1 MTRKNDP
8 PDTPSGYYARYGKR
22 ALDLFCAILALIVF
36 SPVWLVVIL
45 LIRLDSPGPIFYF
58 QERLGRHGRIFRVAK
73 FRTMTATGRPRVPDR
88 EILPADSELTRVG
101 RWLRRFKIDEW
112 PQIWNILRGEMSIV
126 GPRPAL
132 PRQLAEFDDAGRK
145 RLLVRPG
152 LSGLAQVYGNIYLT
166 WPERWQYDA
175 RYVDALSFRTDVWII
190 LRSASVMIRGE
201 EKFLVK
207 PPAEKRG

>member
-1 MTRKNDP
+1 MSSKADP
-8 PDTPSGYYARYGKR
+8 GGGPNGFYARVGKR
-22 ALDLFCAILALIVF
+22 ALDILCAILALVVF

-45 LIRLDSPGPIFYF
+45 LIKLDSRGPIFYW
-58 QERLGRHGRIFRVAK
+58 QERLGLGGRIIRVAK
-73 FRTMTATGRPRVPDR
+73 FRTMTDRLRVPDR
-88 EILPADSELTRVG
+88 EILPTDSELTRVG
-101 RWLRRFKIDEW
+101 GWLRRFKIDEW
-112 PQIWNILRGEMSIV
+112 PQIWNILKGEMSII

-132 PRQLAEFDDAGRK
+132 VRQRTEFDDAGRR

-175 RYVDALSFRTDVWII
+175 RYVDTLSFRLDVWII

-201 EKFLVK
+201 EKFLVRPDSK
-207 PPAEKRG
+207 QG

>member
-1 MTRKNDP
+1 MTKSADLYRGP
-8 PDTPSGYYARYGKR
+8 TGWYARFGKR

-36 SPVWLVVIL
+36 SPLWLLAIL

-58 QERLGRHGRIFRVAK
+58 QERIGRYGKVFHVVK
-73 FRTMTATGRPRVPDR
+73 FRTMTDKARVPDR
-88 EILPADSELTRVG
+88 EILPADAELTRVG
-101 RWLRRFKIDEW
+101 NWLRRFKVDEW
-112 PQIWNILRGEMSIV
+112 PQIWNILKGDMSII

-152 LSGLAQVYGNIYLT
+152 LSGLAQVYGNIYLS

-175 RYVDALSFRTDVWII
+175 RYVETLSLGLDVWII

-207 PPAEKRG
+207 PPATKKE